1 MHSTAAQG
9 KTKSKPTAGSTQGS
23 TSATGAV
30 PSSKLALKSP
40 PLTTPTAKR
49 SPSILVTDV
58 RKNQTKAPFAG
69 HRMEQLKKRQ
79 DKNTDR
85 VSNLVK
91 SMRRASNSK
100 YSNISVS
107 NLTSNIGDIPSSRQR
122 EPPRYVMAD
131 TFGPRTTAQKVPQYV
146 KNLPSRTSKV
156 TGKLVLIPENEV
168 GTLANDMDNSKDKST
183 TDNIFQEVYERTKA
197 ERMTKDQR
205 EQEYPRVTAYLI
217 AEGFN
222 LKLTAKFLAKYHMVL
237 PRIYDEVLYIPYSLP
252 LLPGENGYRVQSN
265 TSLKMQRGIQL
276 MENFINKSE
285 ERDHHYEFYSGAD
298 NENNDNT
305 VSSELLSLSPTNN
318 NNDFNPS
325 EPQFFVSS
333 SPTESVLEKEL
344 QDGMPE
350 NRSNSTN
357 SDLSGQEDTSTETI
371 SQPKAADG
379 EMQLTQ
385 PLDDRTKSQVSLDNQ
400 SQSATEGED
409 INRSEN
415 SATKKQGNE
424 SNSGSSSESSSSS
437 NIGSESH
444 IKGRYS
450 KHKNSHLPDLTKH
463 AEMFILD
470 YGVVVFWNFSEIHE
484 KNILADLVFA
494 KIQPGELDDEDDY
507 DDDDEESD
515 EESVDNEHDRDEN
528 EIEDDDETAVLIGNG
543 KGRKDSSSRYLS
555 DAEDDSNE
563 EDDAEEEEEE
573 EELSLIIKPLPEHD
587 IETEEFHFEY
597 NRDVA
602 TPRIYNDMITLKS
615 GDHLI
620 KLTMSHAIAQSTK
633 LSLFESKMSNVLNSI
648 SKLPKAL
655 AITGKLQNYTTKR
668 LLTKTGRLFQLR
680 SEVNLLSNVLDTP
693 EYFWSIEPGLH
704 PLYTA
709 VRDYL
714 EIEQRVE
721 VINDRCKVF
730 LDFFDILSDSLA
742 ERKMTRIT
750 KMLIMAIG
758 LSVIVSIFEIFIRYL
773 IISNIKSSV

>member
-1 MHSTAAQG
+1 MHSSNVGSKRDASGTG
-9 KTKSKPTAGSTQGS
+9 KAPVS
-23 TSATGAV
+23 
-30 PSSKLALKSP
+30 
-40 PLTTPTAKR
+40 TAKR

-58 RKNQTKAPFAG
+58 RKNQIKAPFAG
-69 HRMEQLKKRQ
+69 HKLEQLKNRKDRSQ
-79 DKNTDR
+79 DR
-85 VSNLVK
+85 VSDLVK
-91 SMRRASNSK
+91 IMRRSSNSK

-107 NLTSNIGDIPSSRQR
+107 SLTSNISDIPSSRQR
-122 EPPRYVMAD
+122 EAPKFVYND
-131 TFGPRTTAQKVPQYV
+131 SFGARKNPQKVPQYV

-156 TGKLVLIPENEV
+156 TQKLVLIPENERNDE
-168 GTLANDMDNSKDKST
+168 TLTREKST
-183 TDNIFQEVYERTKA
+183 TDNIFQEINNRTKA
-197 ERMTKDQR
+197 EKLTKEQR
-205 EQEYPRVTAYLI
+205 EHEYPRVTAYLI

-222 LKLTAKFLAKYHMVL
+222 LKLTSKFLAKYHMVL
-237 PRIYDEVLYIPYSLP
+237 PRLYDEVLYIPYSLP

-276 MENFINKSE
+276 MEQFINKSE

-298 NENNDNT
+298 HENNENSDQID
-305 VSSELLSLSPTNN
+305 SLSHSPNP
-318 NNDFNPS
+318 NDFDPS

-333 SPTESVLEKEL
+333 SPTESILEQEMRESINE
-344 QDGMPE
+344 D
-350 NRSNSTN
+350 RSDSTDSTKSDILVKNIDDTKNTTN
-357 SDLSGQEDTSTETI
+357 SLDKAIEISADNETSDLKKS
-371 SQPKAADG
+371 
-379 EMQLTQ
+379 
-385 PLDDRTKSQVSLDNQ
+385 LDDMKKNIKEENKEISNAESDKLRRSSL
-400 SQSATEGED
+400 
-409 INRSEN
+409 
-415 SATKKQGNE
+415 KP
-424 SNSGSSSESSSSS
+424 
-437 NIGSESH
+437 
-444 IKGRYS
+444 
-450 KHKNSHLPDLTKH
+450 KNSHLPDLTKH

-494 KIQPGELDDEDDY
+494 KIQPGEFDDEDDE
-507 DDDDEESD
+507 DDED
-515 EESVDNEHDRDEN
+515 EED
-528 EIEDDDETAVLIGNG
+528 EDDDEDEDNDFSIAVRSNANDLECQTASEYENDVAN
-543 KGRKDSSSRYLS
+543 
-555 DAEDDSNE
+555 
-563 EDDAEEEEEE
+563 E
-573 EELSLIIKPLPEHD
+573 EELSLIIKPVSEHD

-597 NRDVA
+597 NRDVP

-655 AITGKLQNYTTKR
+655 ALTGRLQNYTTKR

-742 ERKMTRIT
+742 ERKMTKIT
-750 KMLIMAIG
+750 KILIIAIG
-758 LSVIVSIFEIFIRYL
+758 LSVIVSVLEIFVRYL
-773 IISNIKSSV
+773 IISRFATGV

>member
-1 MHSTAAQG
+1 MSMSASKREAAGPG
-9 KTKSKPTAGSTQGS
+9 KTTVS
-23 TSATGAV
+23 
-30 PSSKLALKSP
+30 
-40 PLTTPTAKR
+40 TAKR

-58 RKNQTKAPFAG
+58 RKNQIRAPFAG
-69 HRMEQLKKRQ
+69 HKLEQQKHKMERSQ
-79 DKNTDR
+79 DR
-85 VSNLVK
+85 VTNLVK
-91 SMRRASNSK
+91 SMRRSSNSK

-107 NLTSNIGDIPSSRQR
+107 NLTSNISDIPSSRQR
-122 EPPRYVMAD
+122 ESPRFMSHDLGA
-131 TFGPRTTAQKVPQYV
+131 RTNAQKVPQYV

-156 TGKLVLIPENEV
+156 TQKLVLIPENELNAS
-168 GTLANDMDNSKDKST
+168 GNQREKST
-183 TDNIFQEVYERTKA
+183 TDNIFQEINSRTKA
-197 ERMTKDQR
+197 EKMTKEQR

-222 LKLTAKFLAKYHMVL
+222 LKLTSKFLAKYHMVL
-237 PRIYDEVLYIPYSLP
+237 PRLYDEVLYIPYSLP

-276 MENFINKSE
+276 MEHFINKSE

-298 NENNDNT
+298 NENNETSNNG
-305 VSSELLSLSPTNN
+305 LLTSHSPNP
-318 NNDFNPS
+318 NDFDPS
-325 EPQFFVSS
+325 EPQFFVSN
-333 SPTESVLEKEL
+333 SPTESIIEQEIR
-344 QDGMPE
+344 DSINE
-350 NRSNSTN
+350 NRSDSNSSN
-357 SDLSGQEDTSTETI
+357 ASDVSSDSINTVKAGESDIPRTDGELNVLNKHVDSTEASLPEENTTTTNGKPVDTDEKLD
-371 SQPKAADG
+371 SMTDSKKTEKEPYTAQPK
-379 EMQLTQ
+379 
-385 PLDDRTKSQVSLDNQ
+385 R
-400 SQSATEGED
+400 
-409 INRSEN
+409 
-415 SATKKQGNE
+415 
-424 SNSGSSSESSSSS
+424 
-437 NIGSESH
+437 
-444 IKGRYS
+444 RYS
-450 KHKNSHLPDLTKH
+450 FKQKSSHLPDLTKH

-494 KIQPGELDDEDDY
+494 KIQPGEFDDDEDDEDDEDEEDEDDIEDEDAGGENRSGSDY
-507 DDDDEESD
+507 DDAE
-515 EESVDNEHDRDEN
+515 NDEN
-528 EIEDDDETAVLIGNG
+528 EMA
-543 KGRKDSSSRYLS
+543 
-555 DAEDDSNE
+555 
-563 EDDAEEEEEE
+563 
-573 EELSLIIKPLPEHD
+573 LIIKPVSEHD

-597 NRDVA
+597 NRDVP

-655 AITGKLQNYTTKR
+655 ALTGRLHNYTTQR

-730 LDFFDILSDSLA
+730 LDFFDILADSLA
-742 ERKMTRIT
+742 ERKMTKIT
-750 KMLIMAIG
+750 KMLIVAIG
-758 LSVIVSIFEIFIRYL
+758 LSVIVSILEIFVRYL
-773 IISNIKSSV
+773 IISKFANRTL

>member
-1 MHSTAAQG
+1 MIQNKVPIQKKSIPTESPG
-9 KTKSKPTAGSTQGS
+9 K
-23 TSATGAV
+23 
-30 PSSKLALKSP
+30 
-40 PLTTPTAKR
+40 TPTAKR

-69 HRMEQLKKRQ
+69 HKLEQQRYK
-79 DKNTDR
+79 DEKNKDR

-91 SMRRASNSK
+91 SMRRTSNSK

-107 NLTSNIGDIPSSRQR
+107 KLTSDISDIPSSRQR
-122 EPPRYVMAD
+122 ETPRFVMTD
-131 TFGPRTTAQKVPQYV
+131 SFGPNISSQRVPQYV

-156 TGKLVLIPENEV
+156 TQKLVLIPENK
-168 GTLANDMDNSKDKST
+168 LNNSIDSKEKST
-183 TDNIFQEVYERTKA
+183 TENIFQEVYNRTKA
-197 ERMTKDQR
+197 EKLTKEQR
-205 EQEYPRVTAYLI
+205 ENEYPRVTAYLI

-222 LKLTAKFLAKYHMVL
+222 LKLTSKFLAKYHMVL
-237 PRIYDEVLYIPYSLP
+237 PRLYDEVLYIPYSLP
-252 LLPGENGYRVQSN
+252 LLPGDNGYRVQSN

-285 ERDHHYEFYSGAD
+285 ERDYHYEFYSGAD
-298 NENNDNT
+298 NENVEITEN
-305 VSSELLSLSPTNN
+305 SRLLSTSPSN
-318 NNDFNPS
+318 NNDFDPS
-325 EPQFFVSS
+325 EPQYFVSS
-333 SPTESVLEKEL
+333 SPTESMIDQE
-344 QDGMPE
+344 D
-350 NRSNSTN
+350 RSNSNN
-357 SDLSGQEDTSTETI
+357 STTSTESNT
-371 SQPKAADG
+371 SMSTDPNSNNNASSGNTDSNNS
-379 EMQLTQ
+379 T
-385 PLDDRTKSQVSLDNQ
+385 TTNDNQ
-400 SQSATEGED
+400 NNATENIKVNQSDNTESNTEKKTED
-409 INRSEN
+409 NNKER
-415 SATKKQGNE
+415 KQSNDISNTDGNE
-424 SNSGSSSESSSSS
+424 NVKHNENQNQNQNDNHHKHRYQHKKKVSN
-437 NIGSESH
+437 
-444 IKGRYS
+444 
-450 KHKNSHLPDLTKH
+450 LPDLSKH

-494 KIQPGELDDEDDY
+494 KIEPGEFDDEDDES
-507 DDDDEESD
+507 DSEGDDDLFDDDEDD
-515 EESVDNEHDRDEN
+515 EFEYDLGPPKVDNNGVKNVNKITKYDSISESVIDDEN
-528 EIEDDDETAVLIGNG
+528 DDSDDEV
-543 KGRKDSSSRYLS
+543 
-555 DAEDDSNE
+555 NE
-563 EDDAEEEEEE
+563 K
-573 EELSLIIKPLPEHD
+573 EELSLIIKPVPEHD

-709 VRDYL
+709 VREYL

-742 ERKMTRIT
+742 EKQMTKIT
-750 KMLIMAIG
+750 KLLIVAIG

-773 IISNIKSSV
+773 IISKLKS